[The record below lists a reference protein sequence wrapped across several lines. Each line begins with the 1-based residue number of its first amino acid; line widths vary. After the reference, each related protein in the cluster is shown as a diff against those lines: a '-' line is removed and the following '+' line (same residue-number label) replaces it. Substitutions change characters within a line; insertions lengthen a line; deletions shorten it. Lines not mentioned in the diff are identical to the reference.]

1 MKHPNLE
8 HSYEPTAMNLG
19 ISVGR
24 FAMSLDEMASGDVY
38 EIS

>member
-8 HSYEPTAMNLG
+8 YSYDPTAMNLG